1 MRTFLSRIFYILSV
15 AGFAY
20 CLYNAALAV
29 SLIFQKSSETEGPI
43 YQGSKDFIYISALS
57 FLAGF
62 ILYMLGRK
70 ISKAG

>member
-1 MRTFLSRIFYILSV
+1 MRTFLSRIFYLLSI

-29 SLIFQKSSETEGPI
+29 NLIFQKSSEAEGPI
-43 YQGSKDFIYISALS
+43 YQSSKEFIYISALS
-57 FLAGF
+57 FFAGF
-62 ILYMLGRK
+62 VFYIIGRK

>member
-1 MRTFLSRIFYILSV
+1 MFYLLSA

-29 SLIFQKSSETEGPI
+29 NMIFQKSSEAEGPI
-43 YQGSKDFIYISALS
+43 YRGSKEFIYISALS
-57 FLAGF
+57 FFAGF
-62 ILYMLGRK
+62 ILYIIGRK